1 MPSGPW
7 NAEYGE
13 VSMTK
18 ADLVDAVFGKVGLS
32 KIESQNIIEII
43 FDTVKQTL
51 VEGESV
57 KVSGF
62 GTFNVKK
69 KNARR
74 GRNPKTGDDLEI
86 TPRRVITFRASNNLK
101 HAVEKVDAETT
112 D

>member
-1 MPSGPW
+1 
-7 NAEYGE
+7 
-13 VSMTK
+13 MTK

-32 KIESQNIIEII
+32 KIESQNIIEMI
-43 FDTVKQTL
+43 FDTIKQTL

-69 KNARR
+69 KKARR

-86 TPRRVITFRASNNLK
+86 TPRKVITFKASNHLK
-101 HAVEKVDAETT
+101 HSVEKADA
-112 D
+112 